1 MEGGKLLEGRRLS
14 RATRKSG
21 SQRTRTSVPALAE
34 PAARHMAITGYA
46 MERGRAGERTGERKG
61 ERTGDVST
69 TDGQESVEGTLHL
82 MSVAQRMADVPGL
95 ALLTAL
101 IRPEHISCVRFVES
115 EATPLS
121 ILTSQGTLQIATGM
135 DPTLQMMLTCGYL
148 AGLPVDVHLKVR
160 KLLLSVLFSGCPA

>member
-1 MEGGKLLEGRRLS
+1 MEGGKLLEGMRFS

-34 PAARHMAITGYA
+34 PAARHMAMTGYA
-46 MERGRAGERTGERKG
+46 MERGRAGERKG

-69 TDGQESVEGTLHL
+69 TDGQEPVGGTLHL

-160 KLLLSVLFSGCPA
+160 KLLLSVLFSDCPA